1 MGGERK
7 IPRIGGITSA
17 GRRARGPR
25 QFTCCAK
32 AVSLHRMEP
41 TVINYLL
48 GQYQPHR
55 DTLLMLFRLNAP
67 YAATPNPETKRDMSD
82 PPEDLEVGRESD

>member
-1 MGGERK
+1 
-7 IPRIGGITSA
+7 
-17 GRRARGPR
+17 
-25 QFTCCAK
+25 
-32 AVSLHRMEP
+32 MEP

-82 PPEDLEVGRESD
+82 PPEDLEVGRESDWVKWRAPLDGRHEDDWLHDGTFASQP